1 VWTPLVSSVSEMDR
15 AGWDRREDV
24 WAWLVL
30 KVGDLFSGTKSGE
43 YRGLTALVCRMDILV

>member
-1 VWTPLVSSVSEMDR
+1 MWTPLVSSVSEMDR

-24 WAWLVL
+24 WARLVQ
-30 KVGDLFSGTKSGE
+30 KVGDLFRGTKSGE

>member
-1 VWTPLVSSVSEMDR
+1 MWTPLVSSVSEMDR

-30 KVGDLFSGTKSGE
+30 KVGDLFSGTKSGG